1 MVCESMM
8 NYSKRNKTIVI
19 KGLKTPVPK
28 GNRYVSGDVVFA
40 EDVPFEGNAG
50 SKSRPVVFL
59 GYQGKMARYV
69 KCTTSTASRIPL
81 IPVGD
86 PISAGLGKD
95 TYIESVVRYIEVDKL
110 NYCLGH
116 LSEEDLQNLREHI
129 AR

>member
-1 MVCESMM
+1 MAPQS
-8 NYSKRNKTIVI
+8 YSKPKLRI
-19 KGLKTPVPK
+19 KGLKTPALKHDHFRV
-28 GNRYVSGDVVFA
+28 GDTVFA
-40 EDVPFEGNAG
+40 EDVAFEGNAG

-59 GYQGKMARYV
+59 GYQGKMARYA
-69 KCTTSTASRIPL
+69 KCTTSTASRAPL

-95 TYIESVVRYIEVDKL
+95 TYIEPVVRYIEVDKL
-110 NYCLGH
+110 NYRLGH